1 MLLQIENFATSGLKI
16 VVNSLGAQTMTI
28 KTVNEDIQLIRRK
41 ELLELLT
48 ISEAT
53 LWRWESENRIPG
65 RVNLGPGRI
74 AYRKSKV
81 LAWIDSLATE

>member
-1 MLLQIENFATSGLKI
+1 MGTE
-16 VVNSLGAQTMTI
+16 TI
-28 KTVNEDIQLIRRK
+28 NEDIQLIRRK
-41 ELLELLT
+41 ELLALLT

-65 RVNLGPGRI
+65 RIILGPGRI

-81 LAWIDSLATE
+81 LEWIESLAG